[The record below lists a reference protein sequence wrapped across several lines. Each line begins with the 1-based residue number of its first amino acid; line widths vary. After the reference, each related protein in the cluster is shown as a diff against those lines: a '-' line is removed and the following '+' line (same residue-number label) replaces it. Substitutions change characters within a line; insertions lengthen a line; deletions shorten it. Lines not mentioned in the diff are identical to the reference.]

1 MKGEGVEE
9 GALNQE
15 TWRFELKM
23 YFGICYLIFPSQ
35 KPGEKT
41 EARIVQDVFEEETML
56 MRNAVVLLTAIG
68 LPVLA
73 LPLVS
78 CVVVETA

>member
-1 MKGEGVEE
+1 MLSHFSLPRNLV
-9 GALNQE
+9 
-15 TWRFELKM
+15 R
-23 YFGICYLIFPSQ
+23 
-35 KPGEKT
+35 KPRQ
-41 EARIVQDVFEEETML
+41 RIVQDVSEEETML
-56 MRNAVVLLTAIG
+56 MRNAVVSLTAIG